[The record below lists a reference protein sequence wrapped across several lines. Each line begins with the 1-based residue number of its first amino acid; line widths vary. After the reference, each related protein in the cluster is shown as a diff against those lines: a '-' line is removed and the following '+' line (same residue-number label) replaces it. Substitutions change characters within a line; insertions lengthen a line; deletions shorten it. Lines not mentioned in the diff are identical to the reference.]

1 MEARRRR
8 GGESDGGASKPGVVR
23 QKRRGVG
30 KWDTITPAGS
40 FGLEEPL
47 LAAGAGSEDEGDDAV
62 NPLNPNL

>member
-1 MEARRRR
+1 
-8 GGESDGGASKPGVVR
+8 VVR